1 MCQCVY
7 IERERHRETHAGKKG
22 GTESSFL
29 KTKIKL
35 ILQQGIL
42 YVAAYIFKYLLS

>member
-1 MCQCVY
+1 MCQCVCR
-7 IERERHRETHAGKKG
+7 ERERDRETHAGKKG

-35 ILQQGIL
+35 LQQGIV
-42 YVAAYIFKYLLS
+42 YVCSIYF